1 MSFFQHAQV
10 RWVSRCIMTDVP
22 VDAELVGDAS
32 LQRHISISE
41 KIAKLYPIGRKPDPT
56 KSQLLRA
63 VWMSTIMLTIPFVAA
78 MPLLNPEPEM
88 EVEDWYAE
96 WTTQSWSTEVGQT
109 ISSGSRVEAMVT
121 VDQGGLIGANY
132 TVEMQGGSFMGFD
145 CVPKW
150 LVEVRSPD
158 PVNYSDGSNSTSWS
172 GQDWEGSDSV
182 IIDTPVPEIEATS
195 SDELQE
201 AIFLLRSDTQ
211 VWMHG
216 KGEWLLSVTNQGSEG
231 NLGNCGGQQVTFQIN
246 LTITNW
252 REPRFADGDF
262 NFTTSTVGGGTP
274 IGTYVT
280 LGGAVPLLL
289 IATVV
294 TLGLRKLELDDE
306 EITES
311 E

>member
-1 MSFFQHAQV
+1 MADEP
-10 RWVSRCIMTDVP
+10 I
-22 VDAELVGDAS
+22 DADLVGDEPEQSTNS
-32 LQRHISISE
+32 LSE
-41 KIAKLYPIGRKPDPT
+41 KIAKMYPIGRKPNPNR
-56 KSQLLRA
+56 SQLLRA

-78 MPLLNPEPEM
+78 MPLLNPEPER
-88 EVEDWYAE
+88 EVEEWYAD
-96 WTTQSWSTEVGQT
+96 WTTQAWSTEVGQT

-132 TVEMQGGSFMGFD
+132 TVEMQGGSFIGFD
-145 CVPKW
+145 CEPQW
-150 LVEVRSPD
+150 LVEVRAPD
-158 PVNYSDGSNSTSWS
+158 PVNFSDGTNNTAWS
-172 GQDWEGSDSV
+172 AENWEGSDSV
-182 IIDTPVPEIEATS
+182 IIDTPLPDIEARS

-246 LTITNW
+246 LTVTNW

-274 IGTYVT
+274 IGTFVT
-280 LGGAVPLLL
+280 LGGSVPLLL
-289 IATVV
+289 IAAAV
-294 TLGLRKLELDDE
+294 TFGLRKSESD
-306 EITES
+306 ES
-311 E
+311 EEENTEESEV

>member
-1 MSFFQHAQV
+1 MCEALNIKQL
-10 RWVSRCIMTDVP
+10 ITDP
-22 VDAELVGDAS
+22 RFIDN
-32 LQRHISISE
+32 R
-41 KIAKLYPIGRKPDPT
+41 
-56 KSQLLRA
+56 LR
-63 VWMSTIMLTIPFVAA
+63 I
-78 MPLLNPEPEM
+78 
-88 EVEDWYAE
+88 
-96 WTTQSWSTEVGQT
+96 
-109 ISSGSRVEAMVT
+109 
-121 VDQGGLIGANY
+121 
-132 TVEMQGGSFMGFD
+132 
-145 CVPKW
+145 K
-150 LVEVRSPD
+150 
-158 PVNYSDGSNSTSWS
+158 NSKAL
-172 GQDWEGSDSV
+172 D
-182 IIDTPVPEIEATS
+182 
-195 SDELQE
+195 DELQE

>member
-1 MSFFQHAQV
+1 MSLFQHAQV
-10 RWVSRCIMTDVP
+10 RWVSRGIMADVP
-22 VDAELVGDAS
+22 VDAELVGDTS
-32 LQRHISISE
+32 LQRHISIFE
-41 KIAKLYPIGRKPDPT
+41 KIAKIYPIGRKSDPS

-63 VWMSTIMLTIPFVAA
+63 VWMSTIMLTIPFIAA

-88 EVEDWYAE
+88 EVEEWYAE
-96 WTTQSWSTEVGQT
+96 WDTQSWSTEIGQT
-109 ISSGSRVEAMVT
+109 VSSGSRVEAMVT
-121 VDQGGLIGANY
+121 VDQGGILSANY
-132 TVEMQGGSFMGFD
+132 SVVNQGGTLAGVD
-145 CVPKW
+145 CQPQW
-150 LVEVRSPD
+150 LVEVRAPD
-158 PVNYSDGSNSTSWS
+158 PVNYSDGTNNTAWS
-172 GQDWEGSDSV
+172 AENWEGSDSV
-182 IIDTPVPEIEATS
+182 SINTPIPEINASS

-201 AIFLLRSDTQ
+201 TIFNLKSDTQ
-211 VWMHG
+211 VWMYG
-216 KGEWLLSVTNQGSEG
+216 RGDWLLSVTNQGSEG
-231 NLGNCGGQQVTFQIN
+231 TLCLGSNQQVTFQIN
-246 LTITNW
+246 LTVTQW

-306 EITES
+306 QITES

>member
-1 MSFFQHAQV
+1 MA
-10 RWVSRCIMTDVP
+10 DEP
-22 VDAELVGDAS
+22 VDAELVGDAP
-32 LQRHISISE
+32 LQRQISISE
-41 KIAKLYPIGRKPDPT
+41 KIAKMYPVGRKPDPS
-56 KSQLLRA
+56 KAQLLRA

-78 MPLLNPEPEM
+78 MPLLNPDPEM

-132 TVEMQGGSFMGFD
+132 TVENQGGNFMGFD
-145 CVPKW
+145 CDPQW
-150 LVEVRSPD
+150 LVELRAPD
-158 PVNYSDGSNSTSWS
+158 SVNFSDGSNSTSWS
-172 GQDWEGSDSV
+172 AENWEGSDSV
-182 IIDTPVPEIEATS
+182 SINTPVPEIEAKS

-216 KGEWLLSVTNQGSEG
+216 RGEWLLSVTNQGSEG
-231 NLGNCGGQQVTFQIN
+231 TLGNCGGQQVTFQIN
-246 LTITNW
+246 LTVTNW

-262 NFTTSTVGGGTP
+262 NFTTSTQGGGTP

-289 IATVV
+289 IATVI
-294 TLGLRKLELDDE
+294 TLGLRKLEPDDE
-306 EITES
+306 QITES

>member
-1 MSFFQHAQV
+1 MADQP
-10 RWVSRCIMTDVP
+10 I
-22 VDAELVGDAS
+22 DADLVGDEPEQSTNS
-32 LQRHISISE
+32 LSE
-41 KIAKLYPIGRKPDPT
+41 KIAKMYPIGRKPNPNR
-56 KSQLLRA
+56 SQLLRA

-78 MPLLNPEPEM
+78 IPLLNPEPER
-88 EVEDWYAE
+88 EVEEWYAD
-96 WTTQSWSTEVGQT
+96 WTTQAWSTEVGQT

-132 TVEMQGGSFMGFD
+132 TVEMQGGSFIGFD
-145 CVPKW
+145 CEPQW
-150 LVEVRSPD
+150 LVEVRAPD
-158 PVNYSDGSNSTSWS
+158 PVNFSDGTNNTAWS
-172 GQDWEGSDSV
+172 AENWEGSDSV
-182 IIDTPVPEIEATS
+182 IIDTPLPDIEARS

-246 LTITNW
+246 LTVTNW

-274 IGTYVT
+274 IGTFVT
-280 LGGAVPLLL
+280 LGGSVPLLL
-289 IATVV
+289 IAAAV
-294 TLGLRKLELDDE
+294 TFGLRKSESDKSE
-306 EITES
+306 EENTEES
-311 E
+311 EV

>member
-1 MSFFQHAQV
+1 MA
-10 RWVSRCIMTDVP
+10 DDP
-22 VDAELVGDAS
+22 VEAELVGDKS
-32 LQRHISISE
+32 LQRHSSISE
-41 KIAKLYPIGRKPDPT
+41 KIAKLYPIGRKPDST

-63 VWMSTIMLTIPFVAA
+63 VWMSTIMITIPFVAA

-96 WTTQSWSTEVGQT
+96 WATQSWSTEVGQT

-132 TVEMQGGSFMGFD
+132 SVEMQGGSLAGLD
-145 CVPKW
+145 CEPKW

-201 AIFLLRSDTQ
+201 TIFLLRSDTQ

-231 NLGNCGGQQVTFQIN
+231 TLGNCGGQQVTFQIN
-246 LTITNW
+246 LTVTNW

-294 TLGLRKLELDDE
+294 SLGLRKLDVDGEQ
-306 EITES
+306 ITES

>member
-1 MSFFQHAQV
+1 MA
-10 RWVSRCIMTDVP
+10 DEP
-22 VDAELVGDAS
+22 VDAELVSDAS
-32 LQRHISISE
+32 LPRHVSLSE
-41 KIAKLYPIGRKPDPT
+41 KIAKIYPIGRKSDPS

-132 TVEMQGGSFMGFD
+132 TVEMQGGSFAGFD
-145 CVPKW
+145 CEPKW

-158 PVNYSDGSNSTSWS
+158 AVNYSDGSNSTSWS

-231 NLGNCGGQQVTFQIN
+231 TVGNCGGQQVTFQIN
-246 LTITNW
+246 LTVTNW

-262 NFTTSTVGGGTP
+262 NFTTSTVGGGIP

-294 TLGLRKLELDDE
+294 TFGLRKLEADDE
-306 EITES
+306 QISES

>member
-1 MSFFQHAQV
+1 MA
-10 RWVSRCIMTDVP
+10 DDP
-22 VDAELVGDAS
+22 VEAELVGDKS
-32 LQRHISISE
+32 LQRHSSISE
-41 KIAKLYPIGRKPDPT
+41 KIAKLYPIGRKPDST

-63 VWMSTIMLTIPFVAA
+63 VWMSTIMITIPFVAA

-96 WTTQSWSTEVGQT
+96 WATQSWSTEVGQT

-132 TVEMQGGSFMGFD
+132 SVEMQGGSFAGLD
-145 CVPKW
+145 CEPKW

-201 AIFLLRSDTQ
+201 TIFLLRSDTQ

-231 NLGNCGGQQVTFQIN
+231 TLGNCGGQQVTFQIN
-246 LTITNW
+246 LTVTNW

-294 TLGLRKLELDDE
+294 SLGLRKLDVDGEQ
-306 EITES
+306 ITES

>member
-1 MSFFQHAQV
+1 MA
-10 RWVSRCIMTDVP
+10 DDP
-22 VDAELVGDAS
+22 VEAELVGDKS
-32 LQRHISISE
+32 LQRHSSISE

-63 VWMSTIMLTIPFVAA
+63 VWMSTIMITIPFVAA

-132 TVEMQGGSFMGFD
+132 SVEMQGGSFAGLD
-145 CVPKW
+145 CEPKW

-201 AIFLLRSDTQ
+201 TIFLLRSDTQ

-231 NLGNCGGQQVTFQIN
+231 TLGNCGGQQVTFQIN
-246 LTITNW
+246 LTVTNW

-280 LGGAVPLLL
+280 LGGAVPLLV

-294 TLGLRKLELDDE
+294 SLGLRKLDVDGEQ
-306 EITES
+306 ITES

>member
-1 MSFFQHAQV
+1 MA
-10 RWVSRCIMTDVP
+10 DDP
-22 VDAELVGDAS
+22 VEAELVGDKS
-32 LQRHISISE
+32 LQRHSSISE

-63 VWMSTIMLTIPFVAA
+63 VWMSTIMLTIPFIAA

-145 CVPKW
+145 CEPKW

-201 AIFLLRSDTQ
+201 TIFLLRSDTQ

-231 NLGNCGGQQVTFQIN
+231 TLGNCGGQQVTFQIN
-246 LTITNW
+246 LTVTNW

-294 TLGLRKLELDDE
+294 SLGLRKLDVDGEQ
-306 EITES
+306 ITES